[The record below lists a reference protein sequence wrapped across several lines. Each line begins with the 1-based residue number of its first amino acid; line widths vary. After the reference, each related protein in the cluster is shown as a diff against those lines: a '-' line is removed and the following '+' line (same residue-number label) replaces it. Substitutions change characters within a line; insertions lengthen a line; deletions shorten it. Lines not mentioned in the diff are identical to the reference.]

1 GVTSGR
7 PRASK
12 GYEYTRK
19 QPRRRGR
26 AQEDQCRGDGAD
38 GRDGGLHARSRLPR
52 RQPPHPAAGLGGQRL
67 PLLHGHAPPR
77 RPQGRLGRR
86 PHPRGRTLDRAA
98 RADRRRR
105 ARRAPVQRRGHAHRR
120 GGVRPRRPVG
130 RGRPAPRGEWGWT
143 VAHGDRHHQRMEQD
157 RGRHADGSPLPQGRP
172 RGGHRA
178 RPPGLSIDRAAL
190 DRIRRRLLG
199 VGYRIT
205 GTWAD
210 AEESADEA
218 LARLVALE
226 PGAEPDN
233 PEAWLTTVATRLSL
247 DRLRRRQRETYIG
260 AWLPE
265 PVDTAL
271 LPADVAERHDDLR
284 VAMLLAYEHLGADER
299 AAFVLRE
306 AYALPYAE
314 IAEILHAA
322 APTVRQWVSRA
333 RHRLRTDLRPP
344 EPASGE
350 VIERLVGA
358 VMAGDLDATIAALT
372 DDVRVV
378 SDSGGKVNAARRDI
392 VGA

>member
-1 GVTSGR
+1 
-7 PRASK
+7 
-12 GYEYTRK
+12 
-19 QPRRRGR
+19 
-26 AQEDQCRGDGAD
+26 
-38 GRDGGLHARSRLPR
+38 
-52 RQPPHPAAGLGGQRL
+52 
-67 PLLHGHAPPR
+67 
-77 RPQGRLGRR
+77 
-86 PHPRGRTLDRAA
+86 
-98 RADRRRR
+98 
-105 ARRAPVQRRGHAHRR
+105 
-120 GGVRPRRPVG
+120 
-130 RGRPAPRGEWGWT
+130 
-143 VAHGDRHHQRMEQD
+143 M
-157 RGRHADGSPLPQGRP
+157 
-172 RGGHRA
+172 
-178 RPPGLSIDRAAL
+178 
-190 DRIRRRLLG
+190 
-199 VGYRIT
+199 GYRIT

-392 VGA
+392 VGARKSAYFLVKATELADGGIAPLEINGEPGWTVVSRGVLRVVHVGVADGRVTLLYFHCNPDKLTRLALPEGFTPAT